1 MSKTVAA
8 IFDNY
13 SDAER
18 AAYQIKEQGLRT
30 DDISIVTSRV
40 KKMTIQRACLWEQQ
54 GR

>member
-18 AAYQIKEQGLRT
+18 AAYQIKSKDSEP
-30 DDISIVTSRV
+30 
-40 KKMTIQRACLWEQQ
+40 TIFQ
-54 GR
+54 